1 MVEPDWAALEDLDD
15 NQLAATL
22 LDYLHAVM
30 AGRSAEAEDALLAV
44 LPRPLQALWLL
55 SWLEFEVTQGSLLA
69 YFFNSAGRHAA
80 LAVAALHDIGA
91 GRMAQVLTEAAAVV
105 AADGAA
111 WDKGRSDLDALGEW
125 AVTQPYRGLPQAD
138 LLGGSMTSRFGR
150 RPRSTTGASGWM
162 PTCVGRSARSPLGAS
177 SASDPGRADHR
188 SWPGSTSTPRTR
200 RDPCP
205 PESGPSGCQPP
216 TA

>member
-22 LDYLHAVM
+22 LEYLDAVM
-30 AGRSAEAEDALLAV
+30 AGRSAQAEDALLAV

-91 GRMAQVLTEAAAVV
+91 GRMEQVLTEAAAVV

-125 AVTQPYRGLPQAD
+125 TVTQPYRGLPQAD
-138 LLGGSMTSRFGR
+138 ILGGSMTSRFWEAAQIDDWGQR
-150 RPRSTTGASGWM
+150 LDAYLRRQVGSIAAWGQQRQRPR
-162 PTCVGRSARSPLGAS
+162 
-177 SASDPGRADHR
+177 PG
-188 SWPGSTSTPRTR
+188 
-200 RDPCP
+200 
-205 PESGPSGCQPP
+205 
-216 TA
+216 

>member
-15 NQLAATL
+15 DQLAAAL
-22 LDYLHAVM
+22 LEYLDAVM
-30 AGRSAEAEDALLAV
+30 AGRSVEAEDARLAV

-69 YFFNSAGRHAA
+69 YFFNSAGRHAG

-105 AADGAA
+105 AADPAA

-125 AVTQPYRGLPQAD
+125 TVTQPYRGLPQAD
-138 LLGGSMTSRFGR
+138 LLG
-150 RPRSTTGASGWM
+150 
-162 PTCVGRSARSPLGAS
+162 AR
-177 SASDPGRADHR
+177 
-188 SWPGSTSTPRTR
+188 
-200 RDPCP
+200 
-205 PESGPSGCQPP
+205 
-216 TA
+216 